1 MCYATVHKNNWI
13 KAASNIHKD
22 FLMKVLRA
30 PMSFFDTT
38 PTGRIVNRFSKDI
51 ESIDHGLPERMG
63 EMIDACWTVIS
74 VSFVI
79 IYTTP
84 ALSVVVL
91 LLVLMFLAMSVS
103 SQYPQGEYSDFWM
116 LQGLGPSAD
125 FTPPLPKYK

>member
-22 FLMKVLRA
+22 FLNKVLRA

-63 EMIDACWTVIS
+63 EMIDACWTVVS
-74 VSFVI
+74 VSSVI

-91 LLVLMFLAMSVS
+91 LLVLMFLAMAVRPFSES
-103 SQYPQGEYSDFWM
+103 
-116 LQGLGPSAD
+116 
-125 FTPPLPKYK
+125 K